1 MKRRS
6 QLLGSFANLRLKKV
20 ATRSARRSSRFRGLL
35 RIHNVGRT
43 RSQKLEEHLSY
54 RSLVKSQSRSLKTSQ
69 DKKKSSDTQ
78 KDSSKPVFSNG
89 QRKINLEQETL
100 MEVPSLSPPVIQK
113 CFKCRRLLKGEF
125 VTCATKLNKQGLR
138 CNNTAHVAC
147 ISLESSSCLE
157 RDLKNWRCSEC
168 YSHCTFCKE
177 LLLIEDQGVVKCEGC
192 WLYFH
197 LNCVSAYIKLLDETS
212 PYDSSKFSVK
222 HDSWYCYLCTVFNGQ
237 IIESILT
244 HKPSEPEILNK
255 TRSSSAPICDPTLSE
270 NFSEFEKNEN
280 IDISL
285 VLYVKFSQMSHFH
298 DGWVPDYW
306 VEACNVSLFRR
317 YKRRIE
323 TINGP
328 SVRSVVHQDW
338 KTMQRVIA
346 EKKEP
351 APFGP
356 SKKVRKLYYVKW
368 TNMEYAE
375 STWEYLSSGGR
386 AGSFYNAY
394 LKDSEVDFAGVAR
407 LEEQLVVLYKAFLSH
422 MAVQDTPACRTPK
435 FKEINE
441 QPAFLAGGQLH
452 SYQLDGLNWL
462 LYNMT
467 HRINCILADE
477 MGLGKTL
484 QAVSYICCRYQL
496 EDFGVGLS
504 FRQNPCLV
512 VAPLSTCHNWL
523 AEFSKWAPQL
533 NVVFYSGDAASR
545 EIIENHE
552 LFLPFSRGLPRI
564 HVLVTTYEN
573 CLSNPPFLRRIK
585 WMAIIVDEGQRL
597 KNNESKLFYTLS
609 QIDDAH
615 RILLTGTPLQ
625 NDIYELHNLL
635 LFLDPAK
642 FDSDNYREKFSSENW
657 TDIKNIEDLHRRIR
671 PHLLRR
677 VKSDVLSDLPPKKEV
692 IVPTCK
698 LRCRGT

>member
-1 MKRRS
+1 
-6 QLLGSFANLRLKKV
+6 
-20 ATRSARRSSRFRGLL
+20 
-35 RIHNVGRT
+35 
-43 RSQKLEEHLSY
+43 
-54 RSLVKSQSRSLKTSQ
+54 
-69 DKKKSSDTQ
+69 
-78 KDSSKPVFSNG
+78 
-89 QRKINLEQETL
+89 
-100 MEVPSLSPPVIQK
+100 
-113 CFKCRRLLKGEF
+113 
-125 VTCATKLNKQGLR
+125 
-138 CNNTAHVAC
+138 
-147 ISLESSSCLE
+147 
-157 RDLKNWRCSEC
+157 
-168 YSHCTFCKE
+168 
-177 LLLIEDQGVVKCEGC
+177 
-192 WLYFH
+192 
-197 LNCVSAYIKLLDETS
+197 
-212 PYDSSKFSVK
+212 
-222 HDSWYCYLCTVFNGQ
+222 
-237 IIESILT
+237 
-244 HKPSEPEILNK
+244 
-255 TRSSSAPICDPTLSE
+255 
-270 NFSEFEKNEN
+270 
-280 IDISL
+280 
-285 VLYVKFSQMSHFH
+285 
-298 DGWVPDYW
+298 
-306 VEACNVSLFRR
+306 
-317 YKRRIE
+317 
-323 TINGP
+323 
-328 SVRSVVHQDW
+328 
-338 KTMQRVIA
+338 
-346 EKKEP
+346 
-351 APFGP
+351 
-356 SKKVRKLYYVKW
+356 
-368 TNMEYAE
+368 
-375 STWEYLSSGGR
+375 
-386 AGSFYNAY
+386 
-394 LKDSEVDFAGVAR
+394 
-407 LEEQLVVLYKAFLSH
+407 
-422 MAVQDTPACRTPK
+422 
-435 FKEINE
+435 
-441 QPAFLAGGQLH
+441 
-452 SYQLDGLNWL
+452 
-462 LYNMT
+462 MT

-692 IVPTCK
+692 IVPTLQTSLQRHLSREIIK
-698 LRCRGT
+698 GDLKILQKGKRTSNVLRNTLIQLRKCINHPYLFPNIEPEDE